1 MRRLWVQLVL
11 RALVEG
17 FQIGIVVWAALATL
31 SVLGLRLSFAQRRE
45 SSFTFATEDI
55 GHAEDG
61 TSHRNQAAG

>member
-31 SVLGLRLSFAQRRE
+31 SVLGLRLSFAQ
-45 SSFTFATEDI
+45 
-55 GHAEDG
+55 
-61 TSHRNQAAG
+61 